1 MPCKTK
7 RSFGMWLAI
16 AVAITAA
23 SMSASKSHKA
33 ERVGTPALQVN
44 PRVTLTLPLN

>member
-1 MPCKTK
+1 MLCKNST

-23 SMSASKSHKA
+23 SMSSSKP
-33 ERVGTPALQVN
+33 ERPSAHIEHVV
-44 PRVTLTLPLN
+44 PRMTLTLPLN

>member
-1 MPCKTK
+1 MPCNNK
-7 RSFGMWLAI
+7 RNFGMWLAI

-23 SMSASKSHKA
+23 SMSASKPHKA
-33 ERVGTPALQVN
+33 ERRGTPALQVS

>member
-1 MPCKTK
+1 MACNNK

-23 SMSASKSHKA
+23 SMSSSKPHKS
-33 ERVGTPALQVN
+33 ERVGAHILQTS
-44 PRVTLTLPLN
+44 PRITLTLPLN